1 MIKVLH
7 LLLKFIDKWIKSP
20 LKLLKLLEITTIQK
34 PQFKDI
40 FRHLILSSLNIHTR
54 SSFLQVPL
62 DKDKAITQFTEKYL
76 SCRKIFK
83 KKLMRKL
90 S

>member
-20 LKLLKLLEITTIQK
+20 LKLLKIIGNNNDTK

-83 KKLMRKL
+83 RN
-90 S
+90 